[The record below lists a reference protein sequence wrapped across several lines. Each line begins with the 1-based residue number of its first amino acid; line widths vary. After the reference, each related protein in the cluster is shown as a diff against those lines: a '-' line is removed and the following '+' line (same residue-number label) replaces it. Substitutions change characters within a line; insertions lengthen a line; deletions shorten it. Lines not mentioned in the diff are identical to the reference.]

1 MGAVVAGAVL
11 AVTGGAYAAVVVSSP
26 TITACVRHNG
36 GALYRAHTCAR
47 RDQRL
52 AWNTTGPQGPKGATG
67 ALGPSGAPGT
77 PGVPGPKGDTGPPGP
92 KGDPGQSGAAG
103 PSGVVGATVL
113 EQVPGPLPLTATF
126 VKQHADT
133 ILLMTFAGSGYWSGP
148 PGDAGLAALIL
159 DVDDTDVG
167 VSRLYFNNQDEH
179 LAFPTQEVV
188 VKGIGAGTHTISS
201 LGFGFFDTN
210 DFFSVTVQELAPAS
224 GSSSWHAHAI
234 TP

>member
-11 AVTGGAYAAVVVSSP
+11 AATGAAYAAVTVSSP
-26 TITACVRHNG
+26 VIEACVRHSG

-52 AWNTTGPQGPKGATG
+52 DWSTTGPQGPKGATG
-67 ALGPSGAPGT
+67 APGPAGAAGAPGMR
-77 PGVPGPKGDTGPPGP
+77 GPKGDTGSSGP
-92 KGDPGQSGAAG
+92 VGSPGQGGAAG
-103 PSGVVGATVL
+103 PSGVVGATAVL
-113 EQVPGPLPLTATF
+113 EQVPGPLPLAATF

-148 PGDAGLAALIL
+148 PGASGLAALIL

-179 LAFPTQEVV
+179 LAFPTQQVV
-188 VKGIGAGTHTISS
+188 VTGIGAGTHTISL
-201 LGFGFFDTN
+201 LGFGVFDTN

-224 GSSSWHAHAI
+224 GSSS
-234 TP
+234 

>member
-1 MGAVVAGAVL
+1 M
-11 AVTGGAYAAVVVSSP
+11 
-26 TITACVRHNG
+26 TACVRHNG

-52 AWNTTGPQGPKGATG
+52 TWNTTGPQGSKGATG
-67 ALGPSGAPGT
+67 APGPTGATGT
-77 PGVPGPKGDTGPPGP
+77 PGVPGPKGDPRPPGP
-92 KGDPGQSGAAG
+92 NGDPGQGGAAG
-103 PSGVVGATVL
+103 PSGVVAATTVL
-113 EQVPGPLPLTATF
+113 EQVPGPLPLAATF

-133 ILLMTFAGSGYWSGP
+133 ILTMTFAASRHW
-148 PGDAGLAALIL
+148 PGAPGNTGLAALAL

-179 LAFPTQEVV
+179 LAFPTQQVV
-188 VKGIGAGTHTISS
+188 VKGISAGTHTISL

-224 GSSSWHAHAI
+224 GSSS
-234 TP
+234 